1 MRKLFFYFL
10 FIVIQ
15 TAGLFQMTYGF
26 TFIPA
31 NNPDIQYY
39 GRWDM
44 QDSLHPEQS
53 WPGVFVYAVFSGTT
67 IGVRMDDNVN
77 YYNVYIDGKLYC
89 VFHGAKDGE
98 TDYIIAQNLSNRKHT
113 FRFSKRNTSF
123 GRVFT
128 FSGLL
133 LDDGA
138 GLLKPPAKPAEKIE
152 FVGDSFTVAE
162 GNEAVLPE
170 MRWEDKFEVT
180 NIDKGFAPL
189 IARHFDAQYHITAR
203 SGIGM
208 VCDWQGNFNVSMLH
222 YFDRTLMEKPEPK
235 WDFKKW
241 LPNLVV
247 ICLGLNDMSGLKGK
261 DTSISAA
268 NSALFRK
275 GYHRFLKT
283 VRNVY
288 PGVKILAVAAYPEW
302 IRKNVRMIVD
312 KEKEE
317 GHDDIYY
324 SQFDYFP
331 GGYEANGHPT
341 AATHRKMADQII
353 KSIIKYGLMK

>member
-1 MRKLFFYFL
+1 MKKTFFCFF
-10 FIVIQ
+10 FILLQI
-15 TAGLFQMTYGF
+15 TAMNIPVYGF
-26 TFIPA
+26 TFVPA
-31 NNPDIQYY
+31 DNPYIQYF

-44 QDSLHPEQS
+44 NNPLHPEQS
-53 WPGVFVYAVFSGTT
+53 WPGVYIKASFSGST

-89 VFHGAKDGE
+89 VFHGAEAGE
-98 TDYIIAQNLSNRKHT
+98 QDYIIARDLSKGKHVL
-113 FRFSKRNTSF
+113 RFGKRNTSF

-133 LDDGA
+133 LEDGER
-138 GLLKPPAKPAEKIE
+138 LFKLPAKSSKKIE
-152 FVGDSFTVAE
+152 FIGDSFTVAE
-162 GNEAVLPE
+162 GNQAVLPE

-180 NIDKGFAPL
+180 NIDEGFAPL
-189 IARHFDAQYHITAR
+189 IAKHFNAQYHITAR

-208 VCDWQGNFNVSMLH
+208 VCDWQGNFDISMPH
-222 YFDRTLMEKPEPK
+222 YFDRTLMERPEPK
-235 WDFKKW
+235 WDFSKW
-241 LPNLVV
+241 IPQLSV

-261 DTSISAA
+261 DTTISDS

-275 GYHRFLKT
+275 GYLKFINT
-283 VRNVY
+283 VRSVY

-302 IRKNVRMIVD
+302 IRQNVRRVVD

-317 GHDDIYY
+317 GHNDVYY

-331 GGYEANGHPT
+331 GGYAANGHPSV
-341 AATHRKMADQII
+341 ATHKKMAGEII
-353 KSIIKYGLMK
+353 KSIEEYGLMK